1 MKNRSMKYLNTSAA
15 LGLAALSV
23 LAAPAAMAQNQ
34 NTYTS
39 GWYLGGNIG
48 RTNQDIDDASI
59 VNGLAVQGRTT
70 TSIEHTGHDRGY
82 KLFGGYQLNRNFAI
96 EGGYFDLGSF
106 GYTARTLPLGSQ
118 TGDVGYK
125 GVNLDLV
132 GIVPFTEK
140 FSAFGRVGVTS
151 TRASSSYSSTGA
163 AGVPFGTSSGRS
175 TNAKYGVGVMYDFTP
190 SLAMR
195 VEAERYHVKDAFRNK
210 DHVDMVSVGLVY
222 RFGAAPVRTAYVAPA
237 PVYVAPA
244 PAPAPMV
251 VAPPPPPAPVYVAP
265 PAPAPAPVMAPE
277 PRPAKPYRN

>member
-1 MKNRSMKYLNTSAA
+1 MKYLSTSAA
-15 LGLAALSV
+15 IGLATLAA
-23 LAAPAAMAQNQ
+23 LAAPAALAQN
-34 NTYTS
+34 TG

-48 RTNQDIDDASI
+48 RTNQSSDDAAI
-59 VNGLAVQGRTT
+59 TNGLAAQGLAT
-70 TSIEHTGHDRGY
+70 TSIESTGHDRGY
-82 KLFGGYQLNRNFAI
+82 KVFGGYQFNRNFAL

-125 GVNLDLV
+125 GLNLDLV
-132 GIVPFTEK
+132 GILPFTEK
-140 FSAFGRVGVTS
+140 LSAIGRVGVTS
-151 TRASSSYSSTGA
+151 TRTSSSYSATGA
-163 AGVPFGTSSGRS
+163 AAVPLGTSSSRS
-175 TNAKYGVGVMYDFTP
+175 TNAKYGVGLMYDFTP

-244 PAPAPMV
+244 PAPAPVAV
-251 VAPPPPPAPVYVAP
+251 VSPPPPAPVYVAP

-277 PRPAKPYRN
+277 PRAAKPYRN

>member
-1 MKNRSMKYLNTSAA
+1 MKYLSTSAA
-15 LGLAALSV
+15 LGLATLAA
-23 LAAPAAMAQNQ
+23 LAAPAALAQSQNQ
-34 NTYTS
+34 NQYSS

-48 RTNQDIDDASI
+48 RTNQDLDDAAVI
-59 VNGLAVQGRTT
+59 NGLAAQRLTT

-106 GYTARTLPLGSQ
+106 GYTARTMPLGSQ

-140 FSAFGRVGVTS
+140 FSAIGRVGVTS
-151 TRASSSYSSTGA
+151 IRASSSYSSTGA
-163 AGVPFGTSSGRS
+163 AGLPLGTSDARS

-244 PAPAPMV
+244 PAPAPI
-251 VAPPPPPAPVYVAP
+251 VAAPAPRPAPAPVYVAP
-265 PAPAPAPVMAPE
+265 PAPAPAPMMAPE